1 MRDMSLYNQLPTS
14 LRTQTQSTKQ
24 STKQSANMKERTM
37 TLGDPITQGAVDYRD
52 RISVVTWLFVFGL
65 GLSLLYTLP
74 TTIIRFRAL
83 GSPISIALNKTL
95 IAAFFLAIL
104 AAAGAESVISV
115 HPRFLNNASYRFLRS
130 WPTWALPMAIAI
142 IGVYLLPIA
151 PTRPTQIIAILA
163 AGALMA
169 LALFSLYV
177 TAAHGQSGFRR
188 SRFVLDALSYGAALL
203 LFLFV
208 YQTRTRSLLSGTLI
222 AMTATLLA
230 VEILRT
236 TTERAS
242 VVFTYSAIVGMIL
255 GQVTWA
261 LNYWW
266 SLGNL
271 NGGLLLLLIFYLVVG
286 IAQHA
291 IQDHLNRRVLWEFA
305 VFAIVALALIIAI
318 GPRFG

>member
-1 MRDMSLYNQLPTS
+1 MSLFNQLPVPWNS
-14 LRTQTQSTKQ
+14 RTKQ
-24 STKQSANMKERTM
+24 RNVPSNQVHGNEMLPEKA
-37 TLGDPITQGAVDYRD
+37 LDYRD

-74 TTIIRFRAL
+74 TTVIRLRAL
-83 GSPISIALNKTL
+83 GSPISIALTKTL
-95 IAAFFLAIL
+95 VAAIFLALL
-104 AAAGAESVISV
+104 AAAGTESVISV
-115 HPRFLNNASYRFLRS
+115 HPRFLTNPSYRFFRS

-142 IGVYLLPIA
+142 IGVYLLPLA
-151 PTRPTQIIAILA
+151 PTRPTQIVAILVT
-163 AGALMA
+163 GILMA
-169 LALFSLYV
+169 VALFSLYV
-177 TAAHGQSGFRR
+177 TVAQGQPGFRR
-188 SRFVLDALSYGAALL
+188 SRFILDALSYGAALL

-236 TTERAS
+236 TTDRAS
-242 VVFTYSAIVGMIL
+242 VVFTYGAIIGIIL

-266 SLGNL
+266 TLGNL
-271 NGGLLLLLIFYLVVG
+271 HGGLLLLLIFYLVVG
-286 IAQHA
+286 IAQHG
-291 IQDHLNRRVLWEFA
+291 IQEHLTRRVLWEFA
-305 VFAIVALALIIAI
+305 IFAMVALALIIAI

>member
-1 MRDMSLYNQLPTS
+1 MSLFNQLPVPWAE
-14 LRTQTQSTKQ
+14 RPKEQKQ
-24 STKQSANMKERTM
+24 FQV
-37 TLGDPITQGAVDYRD
+37 GQGARKPTLPTTQIGVDYRD

-83 GSPISIALNKTL
+83 GSPISIALTKTL
-95 IAAFFLAIL
+95 VAAIFLALL
-104 AAAGAESVISV
+104 AAAGTESVIST
-115 HPRFLNNASYRFLRS
+115 HPRFLNNQSYRFIRS
-130 WPTWALPMAIAI
+130 WATWALPMAIAI
-142 IGVYLLPIA
+142 IGVYLLPLA
-151 PTRPTQIIAILA
+151 PTRPTQIVAILV
-163 AGALMA
+163 AGALLA

-177 TAAHGQSGFRR
+177 TVERGQAGFRR
-188 SRFVLDALSYGAALL
+188 SRFILDALSYGAALL

-236 TTERAS
+236 TTERS
-242 VVFTYSAIVGMIL
+242 SIIFTYGAMIGMIL

-266 SLGNL
+266 TLGNL

-286 IAQHA
+286 IAQHG
-291 IQDHLNRRVLWEFA
+291 IQDHLTRRVLWEFA
-305 VFAIVALALIIAI
+305 IFALIALMLIIAI